1 VLLAQDV
8 LLMFLLQLIFEG
20 FLIEK
25 LTSYRK
31 CLAWIT
37 LPLNKVVLLAINKS
51 LRETFNIKALAKA

>member
-1 VLLAQDV
+1 
-8 LLMFLLQLIFEG
+8 MFLLQLIFEG